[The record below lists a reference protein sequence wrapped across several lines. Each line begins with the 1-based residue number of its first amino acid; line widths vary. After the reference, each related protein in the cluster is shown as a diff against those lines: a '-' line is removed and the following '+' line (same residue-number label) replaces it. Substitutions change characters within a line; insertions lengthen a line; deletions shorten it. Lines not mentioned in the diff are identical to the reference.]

1 MIDLHNHI
9 IPGLDDGS
17 KSLEMSLE
25 MLRCAAEQGITDVV
39 NTVHFQTSR
48 LDGITFEYNFVK
60 TKVEE
65 LQSELDSSGIPI
77 K

>member
-60 TKVEE
+60 TKVE
-65 LQSELDSSGIPI
+65 
-77 K
+77 